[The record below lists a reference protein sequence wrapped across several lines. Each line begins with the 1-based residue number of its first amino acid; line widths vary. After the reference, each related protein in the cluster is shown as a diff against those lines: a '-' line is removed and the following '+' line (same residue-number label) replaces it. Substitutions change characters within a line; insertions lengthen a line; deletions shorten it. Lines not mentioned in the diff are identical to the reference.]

1 MTKNQF
7 DLMALEKK
15 KKIRVEMDD
24 PQRPLALIQSSTA
37 VRAAF
42 CDPVVCFL
50 FRALGLATHHS
61 R

>member
-1 MTKNQF
+1 
-7 DLMALEKK
+7 MALEKK

-50 FRALGLATHHS
+50 FRALGLAAHHS